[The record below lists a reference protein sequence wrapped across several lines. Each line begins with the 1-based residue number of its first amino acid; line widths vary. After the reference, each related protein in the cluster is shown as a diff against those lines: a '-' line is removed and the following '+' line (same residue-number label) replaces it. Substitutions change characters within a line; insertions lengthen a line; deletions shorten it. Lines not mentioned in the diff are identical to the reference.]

1 MKNEIL
7 KKIAQ
12 IKTAETS
19 VRDFINTTRY
29 QDDLLKN
36 LDTWNQICS
45 SLDTIGDTLCSIEDY
60 LNGQYPE
67 SIGLKYIY
75 TYGILQA
82 LFIQQDAMKNL
93 SEAFDIKFDLS
104 EQLTSIRNI
113 RNASI
118 GHPTKNSVKGSVYFN
133 YISRMTMSR
142 EGFTLMRSYQQGKT
156 EFKDIDLI
164 STLHEQLSDIHMSYD
179 LLAKKLIE
187 EDKKHRG
194 NFMNNLLVDIFH
206 SGMNYSF
213 EKVSEGIYTHNSTQS
228 SFFISMLQS
237 IEKTYQK
244 FEEALRER
252 KELNDYILY
261 DLNEYK
267 HAISKIQDYLSNNAS
282 DVKEVDARIYL
293 FYIREQHK
301 HFIQI
306 AKEIDEE
313 YKTDSIN

>member
-12 IKTAETS
+12 IKTSETS

-45 SLDTIGDTLCSIEDY
+45 SLDTIGDTLCTFEDY
-60 LNGQYPE
+60 LIGEYPK
-67 SIGLKYIY
+67 SDGLKYIY

-156 EFKDIDLI
+156 EFKDVDLI
-164 STLHEQLSDIHMSYD
+164 SILNEQLSDIQISYD

-213 EKVSEGIYTHNSTQS
+213 QKVSEGIYTSRSRPLS
-228 SFFISMLQS
+228 SGILQS

-244 FEEALRER
+244 FEEALCER

-267 HAISKIQDYLSNNAS
+267 HAISKIQDYLSNEDS
-282 DVKEVDARIYL
+282 EIKEVDARIYL

-313 YKTDSIN
+313 YKQIS

>member
-12 IKTAETS
+12 IKTSETS

-45 SLDTIGDTLCSIEDY
+45 SLDTIGDTLCTFEDY
-60 LNGQYPE
+60 LIGEYPK
-67 SIGLKYIY
+67 SDGLKYIY

-133 YISRMTMSR
+133 YISRMTMSK

-156 EFKDIDLI
+156 EFKDVDLI
-164 STLHEQLSDIHMSYD
+164 SILNEQLSDIQISYD

-228 SFFISMLQS
+228 LFFINMLQS

-252 KELNDYILY
+252 KELNDDILY

-267 HAISKIQDYLSNNAS
+267 HAISKIQDYLSNEDS
-282 DVKEVDARIYL
+282 EIKEVDARIYL

-313 YKTDSIN
+313 YKQIS

>member
-7 KKIAQ
+7 KRIEQ
-12 IKTAETS
+12 IKASETS

-29 QDDLLKN
+29 QDNLLKN

-45 SLDTIGDTLCSIEDY
+45 SLDTIGDTLCSFEDY
-60 LNGQYPE
+60 LSGEYPK
-67 SIGLKYIY
+67 SDGLRYIY

-93 SEAFDIKFDLS
+93 SEAFAIKFDLS
-104 EQLTSIRNI
+104 EQLVSIRNI

-133 YISRMTMSR
+133 YISRMTMAK

-164 STLHEQLSDIHMSYD
+164 SILHEQLSDIHKSYD
-179 LLAKKLIE
+179 LLAQKLIE

-206 SGMNYSF
+206 SSMSYSF
-213 EKVSEGIYTHNSTQS
+213 EKVSEGIYTRNSTQNL
-228 SFFISMLQS
+228 FFISMLQS

-244 FEEALRER
+244 FEEALCER

-267 HAISKIQDYLSNNAS
+267 HAISKIEAYLLNNDAE
-282 DVKEVDARIYL
+282 VKEVDARIYL
-293 FYIREQHK
+293 FYIKEQHK

-313 YKTDSIN
+313 YNRTN